1 MPYIHFTEEQKLR
14 ASSVDLAEFLLRQG
28 EKLLSSGHEKRL
40 ASDHSIT
47 VRGNEWYDHAAKEG
61 GGPISFVQN
70 FYNLSYPEAVT
81 RLLGGE
87 QGQVCEFVQKQ
98 KEEPKKEFVPPPANH
113 EMRRLYAYLLKK
125 RHIDRE
131 VLNTFVR
138 AGLVYEDAN
147 YHNAV
152 FIGKDE
158 HGVVRHAHKRSTNDM
173 GKTFR
178 INVEGSD
185 PRYSFHW
192 NGTSDRLYVFEAPID
207 LLSFLTLYPKN
218 WQRHS
223 FAALCGVGEQA
234 MLWMLEQNPNIQNV
248 ALCLD
253 HDEAGIEA
261 GGKLAELLKERG
273 YFDVSVLQ
281 PTCKDWNE
289 DVKARC
295 GLEAQPAEEH
305 PQLIAAP
312 EVCGRIAARMQDVRL
327 SHVEQDIPNLIDY
340 YRTSLHWGY
349 FDRAMDC
356 MEQAAAM
363 ALATYGQQLRQMGR
377 AASAAELAE
386 ALCSRIYPHQNQGSL
401 KNRHS
406 EIAMQFQS
414 VLAGRNAVGVR
425 SQENKQQLA
434 DSWLEVAASFAKI
447 PVKYEADELKQQQKQ
462 AEAQEMEVA
471 MG

>member
-1 MPYIHFTEEQKLR
+1 MPYIYFTEEQKLQ
-14 ASSVDLAEFLLRQG
+14 ASSVDLVDFLRRQG
-28 EKLLSSGHEKRL
+28 EKLIRSGPEYRMT
-40 ASDHSIT
+40 SDHSIT

-81 RLLGGE
+81 RLLDGE
-87 QGQVCEFVQKQ
+87 RGQVCESYQCQ
-98 KEEPKKEFVPPPANH
+98 KEETKKEFVQPPAGK
-113 EMRRLYAYLLKK
+113 EMRHLYAYLLKK

-131 VLNTFVR
+131 VLTAFVR
-138 AGLVYEDAN
+138 AGLIYEDAN

-152 FIGKDE
+152 FVGKDE
-158 HGVVRHAHKRSTNDM
+158 HGVVRHAHKRSTSDM

-207 LLSFLTLYPKN
+207 LLSFLSLYQN
-218 WQRHS
+218 DWRQHS
-223 FAALCGVGEQA
+223 YVALCGVGEQA
-234 MLWMLEQNPNIQNV
+234 MLWMLEQDTRLQNIV
-248 ALCLD
+248 LCLD

-261 GGKLAELLKERG
+261 SGKLAELLKSRRYSG
-273 YFDVSVLQ
+273 VAILQ
-281 PTCKDWNE
+281 PECKDWNE
-289 DVKARC
+289 DIKARC

-312 EVCGRIAARMQDVRL
+312 EICGRIASRIQDVRL

-340 YRTSLHWGY
+340 YRTSLHWGH
-349 FDRAMDC
+349 FDKAMDR
-356 MEQAAAM
+356 MEKASAI
-363 ALATYGQQLRQMGR
+363 ALAVYSRELRQMGQS
-377 AASAAELAE
+377 ASAEELSE
-386 ALCSRIYPHQNQGSL
+386 TLRGHILPHQNRGSL

-406 EIAMQFQS
+406 ELAMQVQS
-414 VLAGRNAVGVR
+414 VLALGDIVGIR
-425 SQENKQQLA
+425 SQEEKQQFA
-434 DSWLEVAASFAKI
+434 DSWLELAVSFAKI
-447 PVKYEADELKQQQKQ
+447 PIKYEAEELKQRQKQ
-462 AEAQEMEVA
+462 AEVQNMEVA